1 MFRKHLKQMMY
12 FIPTVLILWSVTTVG
27 AEPLL
32 RGASGIVIPK
42 IAEKLRIPSKA
53 LLRSRALKIRLNTL
67 RAKAKPLAFATS
79 QERRLV
85 LNLFDNL
92 SVTAIADRVKRGKG
106 TDFNWA
112 GSIKGKQPGQA
123 VLIVR
128 KNKLYANVRIGT
140 KLYQIRPAGAG
151 KQFISEIDTAKLPD
165 EGSDH
170 LIVKVAPSQDAGSDS
185 DVGLHHGSHVNE
197 LINVMVV
204 YTPAAKAEAQN
215 AGIDIEAE
223 IELAI
228 EEANQAY
235 INSGISQRLVL
246 AYTGKVNYTES
257 GKSKTDL
264 KALRNKSDKKM
275 DGVHAIR
282 NQVYADIVTLLYK
295 KGGSR
300 GYFMGNVSTKFE
312 SSAFNV
318 VDRGAIPGFTF
329 IHELGHNMGAHHDR
343 DASDISNRG
352 KANKY
357 YYGYVKVGKWKTIM
371 SYNTICAA
379 QKKPCGRIQFF
390 SNPKKTYQGDKMGIA
405 APSKN
410 SADNARRLNK
420 TSETVARF
428 RTLGKNEKGDLFG
441 RVVASG
447 DFNGDGLT
455 DLAVGA
461 PKEDVGIIAN
471 SGAVFIYRGTEF
483 GLAPWKVLTQKG
495 LGSNEIGDQFGF
507 SLAAGD
513 FNGDGKDDLAV
524 GAPYEKPGT
533 KPKSGWVFVFKG
545 TTQGPKPWKAFGQK
559 GIGSDEKDDRFGF
572 SLAAGDFNGDG
583 KDDLAVGAPF
593 EKPGKKGKRS
603 GWVYV
608 FKGGSQGPKA
618 WKGFGQKGLGK
629 NEKGDWFGYSLA
641 AGDFNGDGKDDL
653 AVGAPGEKVGTKLKS
668 GWVFVFKGGSQGP
681 KAWKGFGQKG
691 LGKNEKGDQ
700 FGRSLAAGDFNGD
713 GKDDLAV
720 GAPFEKPGKK
730 GKRSGWVYVFKGG
743 SQGPKPWS
751 SFGQKGLGKNEEG
764 DQFGRSLAAGDF
776 NGDGRA
782 DLVVGAPGEKPGKD
796 PKSGYVY
803 AFKGLKKLTRWHG
816 ITQER

>member
-1 MFRKHLKQMMY
+1 MFLKHLKLMMY
-12 FIPTVLILWSVTTVG
+12 FIPAVLMLLSVTTVG

-32 RGASGIVIPK
+32 RGASGVVIPK
-42 IAEKLRIPSKA
+42 IAERLRIPSKA
-53 LLRSRALKIRLNTL
+53 LLRSRALKIQLNTL
-67 RAKAKPLAFATS
+67 RAKAKPLAIATS

-92 SVTAIADRVKRGKG
+92 SVTAIADRVQKTKG

-112 GSIKGKQPGQA
+112 GRIEGKQPGRA
-123 VLIVR
+123 ILIVR
-128 KNKLYANVRIGT
+128 KNKLYGNVRVGT
-140 KLYQIRPAGAG
+140 KLYQIRPGGAS
-151 KQFISEIDTAKLPD
+151 QQVVTEIDTTKLPD
-165 EGSDH
+165 EGDDTKGSPVGPAGPND
-170 LIVKVAPSQDAGSDS
+170 SGSDS
-185 DVGLHHGSHVNE
+185 DVGLDHGSHMTE

-204 YTPAAKAEAQN
+204 YTPEAKAAATA
-215 AGIDIEAE
+215 AGSDIEAE
-223 IELAI
+223 IELI
-228 EEANQAY
+228 VEETNDTY
-235 INSGISQRLVL
+235 INSGIPQRIVLV
-246 AYTGKVNYTES
+246 YTGKVSYSDS
-257 GKSKTDL
+257 GDVETDRNR
-264 KALRNKSDKKM
+264 LRNKVDGFM
-275 DGVHAIR
+275 DGVHRIR
-282 NQVYADIVTLLYK
+282 NRVYADLVNLWVAS
-295 KGGSR
+295 GGCGIAFIQTS
-300 GYFMGNVSTKFE
+300 VSTSFE
-312 SSAFNV
+312 SSGFSVAS
-318 VDRGAIPGFTF
+318 RGCATTNLTF
-329 IHELGHNMGAHHDR
+329 AHELGHNMGARHDR
-343 DASDISNRG
+343 YVDNTNNSPYKYNHGHVNVTDGWRTVMAYNNRCSDSGTSCSRL
-352 KANKY
+352 
-357 YYGYVKVGKWKTIM
+357 
-371 SYNTICAA
+371 
-379 QKKPCGRIQFF
+379 QFW
-390 SNPKKTYQGDKMGIA
+390 SNPNKSRNGDPMGIST
-405 APSKN
+405 PSAKA
-410 SADNARRLNK
+410 ADNYRTLKNTA
-420 TSETVARF
+420 ETVARF

-608 FKGGSQGPKA
+608 FKGGSQGPK
-618 WKGFGQKGLGK
+618 
-629 NEKGDWFGYSLA
+629 
-641 AGDFNGDGKDDL
+641 
-653 AVGAPGEKVGTKLKS
+653 
-668 GWVFVFKGGSQGP
+668 
-681 KAWKGFGQKG
+681 
-691 LGKNEKGDQ
+691 
-700 FGRSLAAGDFNGD
+700 
-713 GKDDLAV
+713 
-720 GAPFEKPGKK
+720 
-730 GKRSGWVYVFKGG
+730 
-743 SQGPKPWS
+743 PWS
-751 SFGQKGLGKNEEG
+751 SFGQKGLGKNEKG